1 MMKKHVDV
9 LIKDAEEVV
18 TLQGSKGPRK
28 KREMN
33 KLGIIK
39 NGSVAI
45 NNGRIVA
52 VGKPG
57 EYEADEVIDAAG
69 KIVIPG
75 FVDPHTHLV
84 FSGSREFE
92 LDLKLKGVSYNEI
105 RKMGGGIGY
114 TVECTRKANIDALM
128 QEALKRLDTMLT
140 CGTTT
145 CEAKSGYGLNTETEL
160 KILKVYRRLNE
171 KHAVDI
177 VPTFL
182 GAHAVPDEY
191 LGKEDEYVD
200 LVIEEMIPFVAKRDL
215 ARFCDVFCE
224 EGFFTREQARRIL
237 LEGKKHGLIPKIH
250 ADEFTSCG
258 GAELASEVGAVSA
271 DHLLRVSKT
280 GIQKMA
286 DSGLVAVLLPAT
298 VFSLMKHEYAP
309 ARQIIDAG
317 VPVALATDLNPN
329 CYSENMQ
336 FVIQLACFYMK
347 MTPAEALTAAT
358 INAAYAIGKGDK
370 IGSIEV
376 GKQADIVILDCPS
389 HKFIPYHFGVNLVKT
404 VVKKGVVI
412 HST

>member
-1 MMKKHVDV
+1 MKKHVDV

-18 TLQGSKGPRK
+18 TLHGSKSPRK

-33 KLGIIK
+33 KLGIVK

-45 NNGRIVA
+45 SNGGIVA
-52 VGKPG
+52 VGKLVG
-57 EYEADEVIDAAG
+57 YEADEVIDAAG
-69 KIVIPG
+69 KTVTPG

-84 FSGSREFE
+84 FSGYREFE
-92 LDLKLKGVSYNEI
+92 MDLKLKSVSYNEI
-105 RKMGGGIGY
+105 QRMGGGIGY
-114 TVECTRKANIDALM
+114 TVECTRKANVDTLM

-160 KILKVYRRLNE
+160 KILEVYRRLNE

-177 VPTFL
+177 IPTFL
-182 GAHAVPDEY
+182 GAHAVPNEY
-191 LGKEDEYVD
+191 RGKEDEYVD
-200 LVIEEMIPFVAKRDL
+200 LVMEEMIPFVAKKGL

-237 LEGKKHGLIPKIH
+237 LEGKRHGLIPKIH

-258 GAELASEVGAVSA
+258 GAELASDVGAVSA
-271 DHLLRVSKT
+271 DHLLKVSKT

-286 DSGLVAVLLPAT
+286 DSGVVAVLLPAT
-298 VFSLMKHEYAP
+298 VFSLMKHEYAS
-309 ARQIIDAG
+309 AREMVDAG

-329 CYSENMQ
+329 CYTENMQ

-358 INAAYAIGKGDK
+358 INAAHAIGEADRV
-370 IGSIEV
+370 GSIEV
-376 GKQADIVILDCPS
+376 GKQADVVILDCLS
-389 HKFIPYHFGVNLVKT
+389 HKFIPYHFGVNLVET

-412 HST
+412 HSI